1 MLRLS
6 SVERNNKRLR
16 TFQHFQHKSNRSTT
30 ASLVTLLSRHSLFA
44 SICLLI
50 FGYTTLQLYSSLTLP
65 FVYPDV
71 PHEVISPPTEFI
83 ANRKVNTFRTT
94 ESVMQQ
100 HCQFTKQGIN
110 RACDSRGT
118 ICSRSAISE
127 DTSCCR
133 EQMRGS
139 ERGSPEPM
147 RHSCHGCDTEEV
159 GCCGDYETCVSCCLR
174 PDHIAQHISRT
185 YIPSEVG
192 FPSVILAALSN
203 NDFEWCEY
211 VCRTSSRSLLAAEN
225 SYSSSHVRH
234 CYRLDSHAP
243 NDQTG
248 VNSDRASVCLKSQPG
263 DASHHKASS
272 ATAATTAT
280 SAGTPLCRDGESYPI
295 IQTPHPRNPVLRDY
309 G

>member
-1 MLRLS
+1 M
-6 SVERNNKRLR
+6 
-16 TFQHFQHKSNRSTT
+16 
-30 ASLVTLLSRHSLFA
+30 
-44 SICLLI
+44 
-50 FGYTTLQLYSSLTLP
+50 
-65 FVYPDV
+65 

-94 ESVMQQ
+94 ESVTQQ

-110 RACDSRGT
+110 RACYSRGT

-263 DASHHKASS
+263 DASHHKRRRKLPYHTD
-272 ATAATTAT
+272 TAPSQSCA
-280 SAGTPLCRDGESYPI
+280 PRLRIDVLVLENLRRDM
-295 IQTPHPRNPVLRDY
+295 RDY
-309 G
+309 FLLIFFNVNISSK